1 VTRGRPTE
9 WTRETIIDAIR
20 DFHADTG
27 RVPASTDFDA
37 PNYLPA
43 LTTVRRHFASLR
55 DANKAAELPLAAWRR
70 SRVLPQLATV
80 AVVGAT
86 LAVGSIAYG
95 QQLPPVE
102 LPSPGII
109 RAVADETARSGW
121 PHPPTGRER
130 DRIARRVL
138 AALTPTGHRAYASC
152 RWGNAERVSP
162 VRCVTRVYG
171 VDRSAEQI
179 VRVITT
185 RVRVFEDGAWRQWA
199 VR

>member
-70 SRVLPQLATV
+70 
-80 AVVGAT
+80 
-86 LAVGSIAYG
+86 
-95 QQLPPVE
+95 
-102 LPSPGII
+102 I
-109 RAVADETARSGW
+109 REEIDSEDI
-121 PHPPTGRER
+121 REKWS
-130 DRIARRVL
+130 L
-138 AALTPTGHRAYASC
+138 
-152 RWGNAERVSP
+152 
-162 VRCVTRVYG
+162 
-171 VDRSAEQI
+171 Q
-179 VRVITT
+179 
-185 RVRVFEDGAWRQWA
+185 
-199 VR
+199 